1 MLDYYYPPIKL
12 TPGTL
17 SPQNAGIKIIDN
29 SDPMEFTDAL
39 KNRRSIRAFSDK
51 AIEQSILD
59 AILLEALESPS
70 SSNTQ
75 PYKIAVATGNTCK
88 ELGQALLAKYHKINK
103 IQRKPLPL
111 KVLSALTSKAMPD
124 GDFKPILGKY
134 PGIFQKRRMET
145 GRGLYEILNIKR
157 GDSNARDEQMARN
170 FTFFDAPAAI
180 FVFVDPG
187 MKFTAFVDAG
197 IMMQSLMLS
206 ATNKGLG
213 TCAQGALGMWRSP
226 LEEHFDIPKGY
237 KLVCGLALGYP
248 NEDIVNTYR
257 PNKLGLEELLIPTK

>member
-1 MLDYYYPPIKL
+1 
-12 TPGTL
+12 
-17 SPQNAGIKIIDN
+17 
-29 SDPMEFTDAL
+29 MEFLDVL
-39 KNRRSIRAFSDK
+39 NNRRSIRAFSDQ
-51 AIEQSILD
+51 AIPQDILD
-59 AILLEALESPS
+59 EILLEALESPS

-75 PYKIAVATGNTCK
+75 PYKIALATGDTCK
-88 ELGQALLAKYHKINK
+88 ELGQVLLKKYYSINK

-111 KVLSALTSKAMPD
+111 KLLSALTNKDMPD

-145 GRGLYEILNIKR
+145 GRGLYEILDIKR
-157 GDSNARDEQMARN
+157 GDAKARDEQMARN
-170 FTFFDAPAAI
+170 FTFFDAPAAV
-180 FVFVDPG
+180 FVFVHPG
-187 MKFTAFVDAG
+187 MTFTAFVDAG

-226 LEEHFDIPKGY
+226 LEDHFDIPKGY

-248 NEDIVNTYR
+248 SDAVVNGYR
-257 PNKLGLEELLIPTK
+257 PKKLGLDELLIPKK